1 MADSDL
7 GDLPVAVAV
16 GPLPPDAVADAL
28 AAGVTLAESMRRP
41 GLIAAAAL
49 SLASEVAVV
58 GPLGIESAAA
68 AGRTWTAP

>member
-7 GDLPVAVAV
+7 GDLPVTVAER
-16 GPLPPDAVADAL
+16 PLPPDAVA
-28 AAGVTLAESMRRP
+28 E
-41 GLIAAAAL
+41 AAL
-49 SLASEVAVV
+49 SPASEVAVV